1 MSCTCYSGYFNPGCP
16 DHGSIYCSPD
26 PRPDRAK
33 APTPHPQ
40 PAQQANIQIV
50 SISKSDTDSMS
61 AYDTLMGRLKTVH
74 REMRN
79 DGQHPSAV
87 VLIAIDGENRILCP
101 MILAEDGIKDVLPSV
116 FDTIAEG
123 LRKRTVQ

>member
-1 MSCTCYSGYFNPGCP
+1 MACTCYSGYFNPSCAEHALP
-16 DHGSIYCSPD
+16 EQPQQPP
-26 PRPDRAK
+26 PR
-33 APTPHPQ
+33 PQ
-40 PAQQANIQIV
+40 PAQLANIQIV
-50 SISKSDTDSMS
+50 SISKADTDSMS
-61 AYDTLMGRLKTVH
+61 AYETLMGRLKTVH

-101 MILAEDGIKDVLPSV
+101 MILADDGIKDVLPSV